1 MNQLIKQEIQKSN
14 IPEVV
19 AAIATAVESG
29 ETNAL
34 KALTLLKIYET
45 IVTAARKEIMQQ
57 ALKERAKYGKG
68 ECAML
73 GFKITEMESGTS
85 YDYSGC
91 GDIEW
96 ERWDAA
102 VLSATNSRKA
112 REAVLKALKDP
123 MTLVNEDTGET
134 YRVNPPLK
142 KSTTTLK
149 FT

>member
-45 IVTAARKEIMQQ
+45 IVTAARKEIMQ
-57 ALKERAKYGKG
+57 RAKYGKG

>member
-1 MNQLIKQEIQKSN
+1 MNLIKSEIQKSN
-14 IPEVV
+14 IPEAV
-19 AAIATAVESG
+19 AAIATAVDSG
-29 ETNAL
+29 EINPL

-45 IVTAARKEIMQQ
+45 IVTTARKEIMQQ
-57 ALKERAKYGKG
+57 ALKEAAKYGKG
-68 ECAML
+68 ECEML
-73 GFKITEMESGTS
+73 GFKIQQAEAGTS

-91 GDIEW
+91 GDLEW
-96 ERWDAA
+96 ERWDAQ
-102 VLSATNSRKA
+102 VLSATNSRKD
-112 REAVLKALKDP
+112 REAVLKALKEP